1 MTQQTLFHVT
11 PLRNLG
17 RIRAEGLLA
26 QLGPRASAA
35 CERAPAVFCFPS
47 REDLDNALS
56 NWMGEDFEDSPGEL
70 AIVELRSPLSAKRDA
85 CAASYEVVL
94 LDPVPSHAIVA
105 AYRDD
110 WSPIDHF
117 HVAPHEVP
125 AEVHTDEHTVTVHFD
140 ASHALRSMTDKQILD
155 LAREEFRTSEAA
167 DTVAYSEADRG
178 NADVTGLLDFCL
190 LSHRTGQ
197 PQGFE
202 VCVDGES
209 ALAWLLHHRPAQYAA
224 CIDIQDGID
233 HSDDKEG

>member
-117 HVAPHEVP
+117 HAAPHEVP

-155 LAREEFRTSEAA
+155 LAREEFRTSSEYVRELIRRDQDRLQLRNLLLAGASSAPTAPVNETYFEGLRERVRGAA
-167 DTVAYSEADRG
+167 QVASKTR
-178 NADVTGLLDFCL
+178 
-190 LSHRTGQ
+190 SR
-197 PQGFE
+197 
-202 VCVDGES
+202 S
-209 ALAWLLHHRPAQYAA
+209 
-224 CIDIQDGID
+224 
-233 HSDDKEG
+233 